1 MVVAEVAVAVVAE
14 GGAAT
19 ATAVPPPSAAD
30 ADEDRTEAAAGAGEE
45 LDAPAMPVTKERY
58 PGTNGRQ
65 HGERKVTAPAAAAT
79 GSARISGPEVTSWA
93 APLMCPLCHAG
104 PGRSTKGYYIT

>member
-1 MVVAEVAVAVVAE
+1 
-14 GGAAT
+14 
-19 ATAVPPPSAAD
+19 
-30 ADEDRTEAAAGAGEE
+30 
-45 LDAPAMPVTKERY
+45 MPVTNDRY
-58 PGTNGRQ
+58 PGTSGRQ

-104 PGRSTKGYYIT
+104 PDRSTTGYYIT